1 MAAGRKTGF
10 DNFRAILDEWA
21 DHIAD
26 DLRALEQLS
35 QRFDRVLNLGNFVVR
50 GFDAGNFFDNGLH
63 FGRVAAGGNKGNVVF
78 PQIFTN
84 QTPRV
89 ARDAIDDDRF
99 FFAHVSYP
107 PEFLFFAFGDLHAHA
122 AVDRQAGT
130 RDEARLVG
138 AKENSGIGHVADLAQ
153 PPKRRLLDD
162 RADGGAGVRCES
174 RGDYVIG

>member
-1 MAAGRKTGF
+1 MGR
-10 DNFRAILDEWA
+10 
-21 DHIAD
+21 HIAD

-50 GFDAGNFFDNGLH
+50 GFDAGIFSTTAFTL
-63 FGRVAAGGNKGNVVF
+63 AASRPAAIKGMLYSRRYS
-78 PQIFTN
+78 QN

-99 FFAHVSYP
+99 SLAHVSYP

-130 RDEARLVG
+130 SDEARLVG
-138 AKENSGIGHVADLAQ
+138 AKENSGVGHVATSPNRPSGVCSTTEATAAPASGASPAATMSLASCM
-153 PPKRRLLDD
+153 PISVGTSP
-162 RADGGAGVRCES
+162 G
-174 RGDYVIG
+174 